1 MLKREDGNSL
11 DKRTGNVHGD
21 VICCVMPPP
30 NLNFVNI
37 FNAGFG
43 DKPPNLKT
51 ANISGYMVGILL
63 RHKLDVF
70 LFHPE

>member
-11 DKRTGNVHGD
+11 DKCARNVHGD
-21 VICCVMPPP
+21 VICYVMPLP
-30 NLNFVNI
+30 NFNFANI

-51 ANISGYMVGILL
+51 VIISGYMVGILL
-63 RHKLDVF
+63 
-70 LFHPE
+70 